1 MNVKESKINKIVSP
15 FFSLDLIF
23 LWLADA
29 RRLTI
34 RCDTRSLSLSLSF
47 VMGSSFVVV
56 VDVVV
61 VLVFLGYAP
70 ESATAPASLPRCKTR
85 MSQSVKSV
93 S

>member
-1 MNVKESKINKIVSP
+1 MNVEESKINKIVSP

-61 VLVFLGYAP
+61 FLGYAP

-85 MSQSVKSV
+85 MSQSVS
-93 S
+93 